1 MVHPF
6 QGLESKG
13 QNDITQTK
21 NNRPEI
27 VSGRVCVLKSW
38 CILDHSRRNSSK
50 KILNNRFFP
59 KSISIKKLLEIF
71 WIWAWSFFPL
81 SFRSL
86 IWTSPFFQGTQRS
99 NPRPV
104 PPRYDRMLGSD
115 VKPSPES
122 GGVRW
127 LFEATKESGMKRK
140 KTQSKQVFTLPKT
153 NMSPE
158 HWWLED
164 VFPIEIVPF

>member
-59 KSISIKKLLEIF
+59 KVYQSKNSWRSFGFGLDHFFRCLF
-71 WIWAWSFFPL
+71 GAWYGRHLFFKEPNGQIHGL
-81 SFRSL
+81 CR
-86 IWTSPFFQGTQRS
+86 QGMTGC
-99 NPRPV
+99 
-104 PPRYDRMLGSD
+104 L
-115 VKPSPES
+115 
-122 GGVRW
+122 
-127 LFEATKESGMKRK
+127 EATWSQALRVAELGDFLKRRRKAGWNEK
-140 KTQSKQVFTLPKT
+140 KPKVSRYLHSRKLT
-153 NMSPE
+153 CPLNIDGWKMYF
-158 HWWLED
+158 LLK
-164 VFPIEIVPF
+164 